1 MQNLK
6 IPQSDM
12 PQRSSVDISLEMQE
26 ETNVAKLHK
35 LNGELDAALLREE
48 SERHLTKVRRIE

>member
-1 MQNLK
+1 MPELNFTK
-6 IPQSDM
+6 PDM
-12 PQRSSVDISLEMQE
+12 PGRSSAEITVEMQE

-35 LNGELDAALLREE
+35 LNEELDAALLREE